1 MQPRHLRI
9 RHQLPHRLR
18 VDFGEPLSPGEIRSL
33 IWHLE
38 QLHPTATIRS
48 SSSRQGL
55 VIVNR
60 HPEAHLIDPL
70 GSLET
75 LLAQPLT
82 PIPEPA
88 PTGWQ
93 LFLAESLQRSRQLL
107 IALAIAG
114 WVLPILPGTPF
125 FLLAWWIGWRPEERN
140 EPSGEVDHKPGRL
153 QPR

>member
-18 VDFGEPLSPGEIRSL
+18 VDFGEPLSPGDLRSL

-38 QLHPTATIRS
+38 QQHPAAIIRPT
-48 SSSRQGL
+48 SSRQGL
-55 VIVNR
+55 VIVSR
-60 HPEAHLIDPL
+60 DPADPLTDPL
-70 GSLET
+70 GSLES
-75 LLAQPLT
+75 LLSQPLT

-125 FLLAWWIGWRPEERN
+125 FLLAWWIGWRPEAKN
-140 EPSGEVDHKPGRL
+140 EPSGEVDQEPGRL